1 MKIRSLSS
9 RAARSGRRSGGFS
22 LVELMVGVGIGL
34 LCTLVIATVLGATE
48 GRRRGTMQGSDMQ
61 VSGSLALYNLQR
73 EIATAGYGF
82 ANDGAEVGC
91 QLQAKYNGAAVTA
104 LPSVLAPVFVTEG
117 ANGASDQ
124 VRVLASSKFVNSNP
138 AALSTVGYTAPSRI
152 ILPYYAPN
160 DTVYNVASSLSISK
174 GDLLVAIAKDTT
186 QACGLFQVTG
196 DPTPTTVPRANDPT
210 HWNAVGHPSQ
220 TSAEWSFL
228 VNLGNII
235 DVNFTADADG
245 KLTASRLDSTT
256 LTRTQTELQSNI
268 VLMKAMYGR
277 DTNLD
282 KIVDIYDYTTPTNNA
297 EWLNVYTVRLA
308 VVARSA
314 QYEKEEVTTANPLWD
329 VGKSTTVAGS
339 VDCGS
344 SKCVE
349 LKIDGGSD
357 WKHYRYKVFDT
368 VVPLRNARW
377 R

>member
-245 KLTASRLDSTT
+245 KLTADVTGDLTFHGVTKPILVKATFLGEGKDPWGGYRAGFEGTTNISR
-256 LTRTQTELQSNI
+256 
-268 VLMKAMYGR
+268 
-277 DTNLD
+277 
-282 KIVDIYDYTTPTNNA
+282 
-297 EWLNVYTVRLA
+297 
-308 VVARSA
+308 
-314 QYEKEEVTTANPLWD
+314 KEFNKDGMD
-329 VGKSTTVAGS
+329 VGPQ
-339 VDCGS
+339 
-344 SKCVE
+344 
-349 LKIDGGSD
+349 SD
-357 WKHYRYKVFDT
+357 NVQLYITFEGVKAK
-368 VVPLRNARW
+368 
-377 R
+377 